1 MGNQLSLITP
11 SSTTFA
17 IDAYVA
23 ELKTIQYEKNL
34 GNARFFKTIRG
45 MNDEG
50 LVVVKVFIKPTLDL
64 DLSVYYSE
72 LLSKYFFYIC
82 IYFLIPPTI
91 LTRYNK
97 GRGKCF
103 RTLVMLFLIFNCL
116 RLIEPHIL
124 CVNI

>member
-72 LLSKYFFYIC
+72 LLSKYFVYI
-82 IYFLIPPTI
+82 FHFFFFDATI
-91 LTRYNK
+91 LTQYNK
-97 GRGKCF
+97 DRGKCF
-103 RTLVMLFLIFNCL
+103 QTLAMLFLMFNYL